1 MVRPP
6 LTPEAARPRA
16 VERREHERGTVDHRR
31 VDDLPSAGA
40 SALDQRARDPERE
53 QHPAAGE
60 VAEHV
65 DRRRRLL
72 AGAAQ
77 RLERARQRDVVDVV
91 AGGLRVRP
99 VLTPAGQPPVHELR
113 VAGARDVGP
122 DAEPLGDA
130 GPEHLEEGV
139 GLLHQPQQRLDAVGL
154 LQIDGDGLL
163 AAVHGAGR
171 RLRVVDGPG
180 GVDPV
185 DPQHLGPH
193 VGEQH
198 PAERPGPQPDHLHGT
213 QPLERTRH

>member
-1 MVRPP
+1 MVRAP
-6 LTPEAARPRA
+6 LAPEAAGPRP
-16 VERREHERGTVDHRR
+16 VERGEHERGALDHRR
-31 VDDLPSAGA
+31 VDDLPRAGA
-40 SALDQRARDPERE
+40 STLEQRARDPERE

-72 AGAAQ
+72 PGAAQ

-113 VAGARDVGP
+113 VAGERDVGP
-122 DAEPLGDA
+122 DAQPFRHA

-139 GLLHQPQQRLDAVGL
+139 GLLQQPQQCLDAVGL
-154 LQIDGDGLL
+154 LQVDGDGLL
-163 AAVHGAGR
+163 AAIHGAGR

-185 DPQHLGPH
+185 DPQHLGAH
-193 VGEQH
+193 VREQH
-198 PAERPGPQPDHLHGT
+198 PAERPGSQPDHLHGT